1 MEEVDEFGIPIKKPN
16 QKKQTVD
23 EFGIPVKKKV
33 STKIG
38 TSTSTS
44 QNQKSVSGQV
54 DGSLDLPNPNNQFSR
69 VIPKA
74 KTPKTSKAVVSENFE
89 TTESPMSLNVAKLK
103 QYNPEITKL
112 SSEYEQA
119 KLVPESKISEIRNEV
134 ENKFTKK
141 GVLNNLQTGA
151 KKFVN
156 AIAYP
161 TQVALSGGNEP
172 EPLFE
177 LDEFADEKKEVQ
189 EKIKKEQALAKK
201 QNKPIPTWS
210 QDQIDYMVKERKIAK
225 LVRSEK
231 ESQVRSFLESKD
243 EAYTQDEFGRTERER
258 MKIYDIQNTSSLNEK
273 DKLNLKKQDVVLPA
287 LTNTTLKIKE
297 YNEKIAK
304 KEPLSADEIEDYKYQ
319 FANYDKLTKE
329 AIELKKEYL
338 NTQDKLGDSKE
349 NLDLF
354 NREYSWG
361 RHFKNLDATVRDIVS
376 GGIGAVDYGIET
388 TNYGLN
394 KLGLPAN
401 PLSTAIQPEA
411 RRISKSIKSDADK
424 IRSEI
429 AKPVSV
435 ENINNWNDFGNW
447 VADTAVSQAPIF
459 ALIATGA
466 PGLATIGAYS
476 TGDKYESMLEEM
488 RPEPGKLIKNYSEEQ
503 LLAIPAIFG
512 ASEVVSAT
520 VDLYLFKN
528 ASRVYNSASRQER
541 QLIVDGMAKRFLDAS
556 GNVLKSSSIEAV
568 DETFTQGV
576 QNFADIYIG
585 GDKNKKLTD
594 GFKDVASAGFFM
606 GGMLN
611 VAPMVVAKATKK
623 FSTDNSVEKV
633 NKEILALEFQLDN
646 KDLTENSRNIIQ
658 EQLAKAK
665 NKSKSLLEKRIGDM
679 ESLSNAQFNEINRLE
694 KTQANIQN
702 KAKEIKNDNSVNTE
716 LKKQI
721 LDNLKSEFSANEQ
734 RRINL
739 LQRGASVQI
748 ERLPEEEQIRLKD
761 KASRELMKEK
771 NPDGTANITI
781 NDDEI
786 SKRAI
791 QIYNNEIKQKNEQIQ
806 TTTTKTEPKAE
817 VQEPTKAEKVEQLR
831 TEEQVELKEALPNA
845 ELKSDGK
852 IDVEKLSLTDAVTY
866 DNIYNKYDKLITPLL
881 ENEVSDTEYSDF
893 IDKGIVSDDRLNSI
907 ANKVKNQEKLSEKE
921 TAIFND
927 KTSEINTI
935 LKNETASRSNIEP
948 NAGVRP
954 TVEPMEQVGIEEKPT
969 AEVVAKESVQPAND
983 VRPIEGETKITQ
995 EPTLED
1001 ISNFLNENFK
1011 PNEANKG
1018 TKETSSK
1025 KDTDLR
1031 PEAKQSAESEQKE
1044 IEVAKKW
1051 SLSGR
1056 TPMNKRKFKGDMA
1069 KANAIEPS
1077 DVRSM
1082 VLSHFLRGAKVA
1094 SSEIS
1099 QQGELKAKNNGFY
1112 GIATSKG
1119 KTINEIAHD
1128 IWESQENQTL
1138 KLDTS
1143 TIKDM
1148 VEEVISMHDKV
1159 QDIADSILKDY
1170 GIESSQNQ
1178 QEFEEDLQVYQEVLE
1193 EEKPSE
1199 EDLMEAN
1206 LLLAQMSDAEILE
1219 LVSEQEKSYED
1230 YLKDLEERQVIFDWG
1245 PFADIKGTIQNDGN
1259 IISEDGNIYDK
1270 QFITKLEYVNKKET
1284 ETPKQEAKKQVKPDA
1299 TLLKEVDKKIEDARQ
1314 KVRVAKDALDRKA
1327 KSLDKEMVKDQENLF
1342 GERKSS
1348 AEAKLFDERVDAQAR
1363 EKATETERNNIKT
1376 AQEELKKLIQTK
1388 KDIESGKINSNQI
1401 DLEDV
1406 VKEENKQSEYKFSDS
1421 PSLKNAQAVDSSIL
1435 PITPKATENI
1445 LKNEGNWGKAIIG
1458 DVKNLGNGWF
1468 EVGKTVKGESI
1479 LYSPTTDKA
1488 VTIVDSENKGG
1499 RNAVYVNDFINNNPT
1514 ISDKQQRKDK
1524 ANTEVDNDLV
1534 SKEYYEKFQKDFPN
1548 TLLAIEEKNGLITIF
1563 ENGETRE
1570 VEDYEFVKELKN
1582 ALAKG
1587 YKGIGKVNRKVVD
1600 TETKKL
1606 RANAEVD
1613 KIAQKVKDLLPGI
1626 KDPDLKTQG
1635 FSQDQLIDLVAN
1647 AVKNLINAG
1656 IEIDEA
1662 IRQVSASIKE
1672 RFNIDVNFDDVK
1684 AKLEPKKETIE
1695 PEPFERKEGQKSVL
1709 TRASQGNS
1717 ASVKKAIAKYSLDY
1731 EIESQEVAKANAEKF
1746 VAEVGIETAFTAVKS
1761 NQIPGAEGAFVYAEI
1776 IRQINENLESFTDE
1790 ELIQYEESNMELL
1803 GEVTK
1808 MLDEKSRSAGRF
1820 ISALGN
1826 IYQSS
1831 DGMYNLSIQVKN
1843 YKAQNGGTIPADIL
1857 EKFTEA
1863 NEKIKELEKQIAEAK
1878 KIREEQESVRS
1889 IEEII
1894 ESISRKN
1901 KIDRSKPIS
1910 DKAKAKAFA
1919 DKLRSF
1925 KTTSKGTLNAS
1936 TPFSLAFDSAIEI
1949 IATSI
1954 EAGGKISD
1962 AIKQGVEYIRKQNL
1976 NKDEENQAIAQVF
1989 NAFEQSERAEKGIR
2003 LDDEG
2008 KLRIPHSILREKV
2021 EEGIDN
2027 VEDLVK
2033 AVKADVDELFPD
2045 EQFTERQVRDAITQ
2059 YGKTTNPTKDEVEI
2073 EISIMKSLGKLLS
2086 GLEDAYSG
2094 KRPQRSGLQRR
2105 PKTIEER
2112 TAESKLR
2119 ELMRDLPFDEAD
2131 LRRAFKTALD
2141 AIKSRLTNELAD
2153 LDQQIANGEKRKGEK
2168 KAIEYDAEANALKAE
2183 RDQKR
2188 QILDELVGKPEL
2200 TEEERINKAEILL
2213 EKSIVNLQE
2222 KIDAGDI
2229 AYKSKPTPLNSEKL
2243 KSLREQ
2249 KKALLATMEQMRQDA
2264 GLAEMKR
2271 IQMAKNA
2278 RIKRIAELKRRP
2290 KTIEERTAESKLREL
2305 MRDLPFDEA
2314 DLRRAFKTA
2323 LDAIKSRLTNE
2334 LADLDQQ
2341 IANGEKRKGEKKAI
2355 EYDAEANAL
2364 KAERDQKRQIL
2375 DELVGKPELTEE
2387 ERINKAEILLEKS
2400 IVNLQEKIDAG
2411 DIAYKSKPTPLNS
2424 EKLKSLREQ
2433 KKALLATM
2441 EQMRQDA
2448 GLAEMKRIQM
2458 AKNARIKRIAELKR
2472 RLDEKDFS
2480 KKERKPLP
2488 IDAELTRLEAEAMEW
2503 KELYDKE
2510 SYKLELKNQT
2520 KAQKF
2525 GKLLL
2530 EILNIPK
2537 ILSFTIDMSFIG
2549 IQGGIQFYRLMR
2561 TKPRKALEIFVNTV
2575 KAMFSAKTENRYHN
2589 ELKSNPNYTLW
2600 KKAKLAITEVNYK
2613 TSAQEELFQHNII
2626 NGTLDALGDKLQ
2638 EKGYTKIGDFV
2649 RNYLNFTKIFE
2660 RGQTYFLNQMR
2671 INRFDEGVNILRRQ
2685 GKNELDDLKEY
2696 EKVASA
2702 VNTLTGRA
2710 NTGQNKLLASARSL
2724 NGTLFSSFANWLS
2737 VINQLNPYWYATLTP
2752 TARKMA
2758 ISDLFHFIAGVSGF
2772 MALVM
2777 LASSEDD
2784 EPFTVETDP
2793 RSSDFMLLKK
2803 GNLRIDPW
2811 QTKKSHV
2818 VFLAKVFPYLGGV
2831 KKENGDI
2838 VEFGVDR
2845 DDKSRLELFWQYM
2858 SNKFSPGVSNLIQ
2871 YGDKTE
2877 LKEYSG
2883 IEFREDRFG
2892 NDYKAEKMFIP
2903 LYIQSLK
2910 EVAKEQ
2916 PNTLGKTV
2924 SFLNYL
2930 GLINTQIYGED
2941 TRGVK
2946 DRPDFDENGNKTVKS
2961 EKFSYPKTPSLPKP
2975 PSIGR

>member
-54 DGSLDLPNPNNQFSR
+54 DGSLGLPKQKLSQNDLDNLNNLPKQKSIIPELPKNLKKVIDNPENYVGKVPKKETRGFGGEVLAKLAKGSSQLGADIASIPELVYDVFAIPQNAIADIFDTPSLRTDSKKFGETIGVKNQVKEFY
-69 VIPKA
+69 KNE
-74 KTPKTSKAVVSENFE
+74 VS
-89 TTESPMSLNVAKLK
+89 KLK
-103 QYNPEITKL
+103 QESDLVDKKYQFDVTDSFINGDYANGFRQLTNSFAESLPATTSIMVGGAYVQAPKLLLASTMMFGAGKNEELKDQNPEMNTNTRVANALASGLAEGAFETIGSGTIGASARALVEREGKQKAFSIMKDGLQNFYKESLKKNPLTASATGEGVEEWATQVTQNAIDVATGVKPSDYNIFTGGADAFIGGAFGGAVFGGGLKGLDKIVTPKDNDKVKANLKASFVLQEQLENPEISPIIKAEIEKKKNAL
-112 SSEYEQA
+112 VKENQDIINSSVDKANSLDEKVKA
-119 KLVPESKISEIRNEV
+119 KLIESVGKISELKTKAEEIKADLNTPDSVKKILLEELKNEYKTAF
-134 ENKFTKK
+134 ETKNSILE
-141 GVLNNLQTGA
+141 GNTSVVDVLP
-151 KKFVN
+151 
-156 AIAYP
+156 I
-161 TQVALSGGNEP
+161 
-172 EPLFE
+172 
-177 LDEFADEKKEVQ
+177 KEQ
-189 EKIKKEQALAKK
+189 DKIKRQAL
-201 QNKPIPTWS
+201 
-210 QDQIDYMVKERKIAK
+210 KE
-225 LVRSEK
+225 LTSE
-231 ESQVRSFLESKD
+231 L
-243 EAYTQDEFGRTERER
+243 
-258 MKIYDIQNTSSLNEK
+258 
-273 DKLNLKKQDVVLPA
+273 
-287 LTNTTLKIKE
+287 
-297 YNEKIAK
+297 
-304 KEPLSADEIEDYKYQ
+304 
-319 FANYDKLTKE
+319 
-329 AIELKKEYL
+329 
-338 NTQDKLGDSKE
+338 
-349 NLDLF
+349 
-354 NREYSWG
+354 
-361 RHFKNLDATVRDIVS
+361 
-376 GGIGAVDYGIET
+376 
-388 TNYGLN
+388 
-394 KLGLPAN
+394 
-401 PLSTAIQPEA
+401 
-411 RRISKSIKSDADK
+411 
-424 IRSEI
+424 
-429 AKPVSV
+429 
-435 ENINNWNDFGNW
+435 
-447 VADTAVSQAPIF
+447 
-459 ALIATGA
+459 
-466 PGLATIGAYS
+466 
-476 TGDKYESMLEEM
+476 
-488 RPEPGKLIKNYSEEQ
+488 
-503 LLAIPAIFG
+503 
-512 ASEVVSAT
+512 
-520 VDLYLFKN
+520 
-528 ASRVYNSASRQER
+528 
-541 QLIVDGMAKRFLDAS
+541 
-556 GNVLKSSSIEAV
+556 
-568 DETFTQGV
+568 
-576 QNFADIYIG
+576 
-585 GDKNKKLTD
+585 
-594 GFKDVASAGFFM
+594 
-606 GGMLN
+606 
-611 VAPMVVAKATKK
+611 
-623 FSTDNSVEKV
+623 
-633 NKEILALEFQLDN
+633 
-646 KDLTENSRNIIQ
+646 
-658 EQLAKAK
+658 
-665 NKSKSLLEKRIGDM
+665 
-679 ESLSNAQFNEINRLE
+679 
-694 KTQANIQN
+694 
-702 KAKEIKNDNSVNTE
+702 
-716 LKKQI
+716 
-721 LDNLKSEFSANEQ
+721 
-734 RRINL
+734 
-739 LQRGASVQI
+739 
-748 ERLPEEEQIRLKD
+748 
-761 KASRELMKEK
+761 
-771 NPDGTANITI
+771 NPDGKKDMTI
-781 NDDEI
+781 SDEEI

-791 QIYNNEIKQKNEQIQ
+791 QIYNNEIEQTKDAETKPQEVVEQKPETQPQAKEQ
-806 TTTTKTEPKAE
+806 
-817 VQEPTKAEKVEQLR
+817 EKV
-831 TEEQVELKEALPNA
+831 
-845 ELKSDGK
+845 
-852 IDVEKLSLTDAVTY
+852 
-866 DNIYNKYDKLITPLL
+866 
-881 ENEVSDTEYSDF
+881 
-893 IDKGIVSDDRLNSI
+893 
-907 ANKVKNQEKLSEKE
+907 
-921 TAIFND
+921 
-927 KTSEINTI
+927 
-935 LKNETASRSNIEP
+935 
-948 NAGVRP
+948 
-954 TVEPMEQVGIEEKPT
+954 
-969 AEVVAKESVQPAND
+969 AEVVSESNNNQINKPNKNKGSQEVVVEIPNPSQISNETNDEEINQFINQNLENKKETTKGGIDFIEVEKDGLKYEISKNTDLKKVFSVNRILDGNNVIYDKYAKTQESNTPANGDFSVGNEPMGEMGIEQKPTTEVASKESVQSTND
-983 VRPIEGETKITQ
+983 VRPIEGETEVDYALKQIDKGVLTWNG
-995 EPTLED
+995 D
-1001 ISNFLNENFK
+1001 IMSPRIDLGMSWADIRKGEADLKRGKVDSVPAKRLIEALSN
-1011 PNEANKG
+1011 
-1018 TKETSSK
+1018 
-1025 KDTDLR
+1025 
-1031 PEAKQSAESEQKE
+1031 
-1044 IEVAKKW
+1044 AKKEGGYRYK
-1051 SLSGR
+1051 LG
-1056 TPMNKRKFKGDMA
+1056 TGG
-1069 KANAIEPS
+1069 ANM
-1077 DVRSM
+1077 R
-1082 VLSHFLRGAKVA
+1082 
-1094 SSEIS
+1094 SSEFVS
-1099 QQGELKAKNNGFY
+1099 FEDMQRLE
-1112 GIATSKG
+1112 
-1119 KTINEIAHD
+1119 NEY
-1128 IWESQENQTL
+1128 QLT
-1138 KLDTS
+1138 
-1143 TIKDM
+1143 
-1148 VEEVISMHDKV
+1148 
-1159 QDIADSILKDY
+1159 DS
-1170 GIESSQNQ
+1170 E
-1178 QEFEEDLQVYQEVLE
+1178 LE
-1193 EEKPSE
+1193 EINTNQEQLAKEYDDYINSLDE
-1199 EDLMEAN
+1199 ETQN
-1206 LLLAQMSDAEILE
+1206 EILE
-1219 LVSEQEKSYED
+1219 NY
-1230 YLKDLEERQVIFDWG
+1230 
-1245 PFADIKGTIQNDGN
+1245 
-1259 IISEDGNIYDK
+1259 
-1270 QFITKLEYVNKKET
+1270 
-1284 ETPKQEAKKQVKPDA
+1284 EAKIDNTA
-1299 TLLKEVDKKIEDARQ
+1299 EIG
-1314 KVRVAKDALDRKA
+1314 
-1327 KSLDKEMVKDQENLF
+1327 ENT
-1342 GERKSS
+1342 
-1348 AEAKLFDERVDAQAR
+1348 Q
-1363 EKATETERNNIKT
+1363 
-1376 AQEELKKLIQTK
+1376 
-1388 KDIESGKINSNQI
+1388 SGKS
-1401 DLEDV
+1401 
-1406 VKEENKQSEYKFSDS
+1406 EENVSD
-1421 PSLKNAQAVDSSIL
+1421 
-1435 PITPKATENI
+1435 E
-1445 LKNEGNWGKAIIG
+1445 
-1458 DVKNLGNGWF
+1458 
-1468 EVGKTVKGESI
+1468 KTS
-1479 LYSPTTDKA
+1479 
-1488 VTIVDSENKGG
+1488 
-1499 RNAVYVNDFINNNPT
+1499 R
-1514 ISDKQQRKDK
+1514 KQQRKKIAEATIDDFANALKDLLPK
-1524 ANTEVDNDLV
+1524 ANTEGFKKQGLSQDDII
-1534 SKEYYEKFQKDFPN
+1534 DFI
-1548 TLLAIEEKNGLITIF
+1548 A
-1563 ENGETRE
+1563 
-1570 VEDYEFVKELKN
+1570 KN
-1582 ALAKG
+1582 AKILA
-1587 YKGIGKVNRKVVD
+1587 N
-1600 TETKKL
+1600 T
-1606 RANAEVD
+1606 
-1613 KIAQKVKDLLPGI
+1613 
-1626 KDPDLKTQG
+1626 
-1635 FSQDQLIDLVAN
+1635 
-1647 AVKNLINAG
+1647 G

-1662 IRQVSASIKE
+1662 IRQVIAKLK
-1672 RFNIDVNFDDVK
+1672 DNFEDFDINADDVK

-1746 VAEVGIETAFTAVKS
+1746 VAEVGIEDAFTAVKS

-2033 AVKADVDELFPD
+2033 AVKADVDEMFPD
-2045 EQFTERQVRDAITQ
+2045 EEFTERQVRDAITQ
-2059 YGKTTNPTKDEVEI
+2059 YGKTTNPTKDEIET

-2086 GLEDAYSG
+2086 GMEDAYDG
-2094 KRPQRSGLQRR
+2094 KRPARSGLQRR
-2105 PKTIEER
+2105 PLTAEER
-2112 TAESKLR
+2112 TQMRKLK
-2119 ELMRDLPFDEAD
+2119 ELLRDLPMDDAD
-2131 LRRAFKTALD
+2131 LQRTWKTALD
-2141 AIKSRLTNELAD
+2141 AIKSRLTNEITD

-2188 QILDELVGKPEL
+2188 QLLDELVGKPEL

-2213 EKSIVNLQE
+2213 EKSIIDLQE

-2229 AYKSKPTPLNSEKL
+2229 AYKT
-2243 KSLREQ
+2243 
-2249 KKALLATMEQMRQDA
+2249 
-2264 GLAEMKR
+2264 
-2271 IQMAKNA
+2271 
-2278 RIKRIAELKRRP
+2278 
-2290 KTIEERTAESKLREL
+2290 
-2305 MRDLPFDEA
+2305 
-2314 DLRRAFKTA
+2314 
-2323 LDAIKSRLTNE
+2323 
-2334 LADLDQQ
+2334 
-2341 IANGEKRKGEKKAI
+2341 
-2355 EYDAEANAL
+2355 
-2364 KAERDQKRQIL
+2364 
-2375 DELVGKPELTEE
+2375 
-2387 ERINKAEILLEKS
+2387 
-2400 IVNLQEKIDAG
+2400 
-2411 DIAYKSKPTPLNS
+2411 KPTPLNS

-2488 IDAELTRLEAEAMEW
+2488 IDAELAKLEAEAMEL
-2503 KELYDKE
+2503 KEIYDKE
-2510 SYKLELKNQT
+2510 VYKLELKNQT
-2520 KAQKF
+2520 NAQKF
-2525 GKLLL
+2525 GKVLL
-2530 EILNIPK
+2530 EVLNIPK
-2537 ILSFTIDMSFIG
+2537 ILSFTIDMSFVG
-2549 IQGGIQFYRLMR
+2549 IQGGIQFYRLVR
-2561 TKPRKALEIFVNTV
+2561 TNPKKAMTIFANTV

-2600 KKAKLAITEVNYK
+2600 RKAKLAITEVNYK

-2638 EKGYTKIGDFV
+2638 EKGYTKLGAFV
-2649 RNYLNFTKIFE
+2649 REYLNFTKIFE

-2671 INRFDEGVNILRRQ
+2671 INRFDEGVDILRRQ
-2685 GKNELDDLKEY
+2685 GKNELDDIKEY

-2758 ISDLFHFIAGVSGF
+2758 ISDLFHFIAGASGF

-2784 EPFTVETDP
+2784 EQFTVETDP